1 MTQQP
6 MANPGREWA
15 ARWSRSIGEAIAHH
29 RKEAGL
35 TAAQLSERCAELGFP
50 ISRSQ
55 IAGMES
61 GRKESITVAEVQ
73 VLSRAIGVPPLVLLF
88 PLGRSEDAEVLPGRQ
103 GDVRGE
109 MDWWSG
115 QSGTPV
121 WREIPQRDED
131 GTPVPEGSGV
141 WRYQYGVRSHL
152 SLVGLYANHR
162 TLEKYL
168 RVAGKRVDRV
178 SHSGDDRSPE
188 ERDRLLRLALD
199 DVQRYADELRLVRQA
214 MRERGLLA
222 PRLPVNLLPEDRL
235 DALLD
240 SDELEDRE
248 DA

>member
-61 GRKESITVAEVQ
+61 GRKESVTVAEVQ
-73 VLSRAIGVPPLVLLF
+73 VLSRAIGVHPLLLLF
-88 PLGRSEDAEVLPGRQ
+88 PLGREQTVEVLPGVELPPWLE
-103 GDVRGE
+103 VRWWMHNYAPPVPVLDADGNPTGE
-109 MDWWSG
+109 WA
-115 QSGTPV
+115 P
-121 WREIPQRDED
+121 RAILRD
-131 GTPVPEGSGV
+131 GTIHRFHLHEGVVEGVEHARKELRGILRFPAEDREELRRHFMDTESRELDTLRTLRTLMRAEGLVPPPLPEGF
-141 WRYQYGVRSHL
+141 L
-152 SLVGLYANHR
+152 
-162 TLEKYL
+162 T
-168 RVAGKRVDRV
+168 
-178 SHSGDDRSPE
+178 
-188 ERDRLLRLALD
+188 
-199 DVQRYADELRLVRQA
+199 
-214 MRERGLLA
+214 
-222 PRLPVNLLPEDRL
+222 EDRL